1 VTVFTD
7 VSVEYK
13 IVKQVPIGATMNPT
27 NGGDAKSGPPAQV
40 IGGLIEMVTRP
51 CAWMFI
57 PLLIIGITLFSAAI
71 LLGVFGD

>member
-1 VTVFTD
+1 
-7 VSVEYK
+7 
-13 IVKQVPIGATMNPT
+13 MNPT